1 MNYIFALITA
11 VVAGICVA
19 LEPTVNSALGRYI
32 PARLAAFQSSIVGL
46 IIVLIINMAGGGF
59 KEYKNILKAPPYLW
73 IGGIIG
79 IIIVYS
85 GIKAAPV
92 IGVGTMVT
100 IMVAVQLI
108 TSIIVDTFG
117 LFGSVKVPLD
127 TGRIIGVLLLIVGA
141 KLIVK

>member
-1 MNYIFALITA
+1 MSYIFALVIS
-11 VVAGICVA
+11 VIAGICVA

-32 PARLAAFQSSIVGL
+32 PARLAALQSSIVGL
-46 IIVLIINMAGGGF
+46 AIILILNLVSGGF
-59 KEYKNILKAPPYLW
+59 KEYRNILKAPPYLW
-73 IGGIIG
+73 IGGILG

-85 GIKAAPV
+85 GIKAAPI

-117 LFGSVKVPLD
+117 LFGNVKVPLE
-127 TGRIIGVLLLIVGA
+127 TGRIIGVLLLIIGA
-141 KLIVK
+141 RLIIK